1 MPTTSN
7 NASSSDTSA
16 ADYDSADFDSPWKE
30 ALESRFAEFLALLFP
45 QIYREVDWQRPPE
58 FLDKELQKIVRDA
71 DVGRRYADK
80 LVKVWTRDAREVWVL
95 IHVEVQGDSDPD
107 FAKRMFVY
115 NYRIFDWRQVDVVSL
130 GVLADTTQS
139 FRPTAYH
146 QERWGCELDFRFPV
160 VKLMDWEA
168 RWDELEAS
176 DNVFALVV
184 MAQIKAKTSRDAIE
198 MRDWKL
204 HLVRLLYQRGYSK
217 AIILELFNIIDWM
230 ITLPEELTRQFREA
244 VTKMEEEGKM
254 PYINSIER
262 LAKKEGRVEER
273 FNTIRTVVHSAKNK
287 GLSEKLISEITN
299 LDINIV
305 SRVLNNEPI
314 EMIGHLL
321 LQDADPSKPSEVR
334 A

>member
-1 MPTTSN
+1 MSATSN
-7 NASSSDTSA
+7 SSKPSDTPD
-16 ADYDSADFDSPWKE
+16 ADYDSPWKE
-30 ALESRFAEFLALLFP
+30 ALENRFAECLALLFP
-45 QIYREVDWQRPPE
+45 HIHREVDWQRPPE

-71 DVGRRYADK
+71 EVGRRYADK

-95 IHVEVQGDSDPD
+95 IHVEVQGESDPD

-130 GVLADTTQS
+130 GVLADTTRS
-139 FRPTAYH
+139 FRPTAWH
-146 QERWGCELDFRFPV
+146 QARWGCELDFRFPV
-160 VKLMDWEA
+160 VKLLDWEA

-204 HLVRLLYQRGYSK
+204 HLVRLLYRKGYSK
-217 AIILELFNIIDWM
+217 ATILELFNIIDWM

-244 VTKMEEEGKM
+244 VTKIEEEDKM

-262 LAKKEGRVEER
+262 LAKKEGKAEGS
-273 FNTIRTVVHSAKNK
+273 FNTIRTVVHSAMEDGFSETMIARFMRMDEVTVKKILKNE
-287 GLSEKLISEITN
+287 SFEI
-299 LDINIV
+299 
-305 SRVLNNEPI
+305 P
-314 EMIGHLL
+314 GHFLH
-321 LQDADPSKPSEVR
+321 QDAEQSKPSEVS